1 MKQSLAFFETWRLAT
16 IEYKADDVSITR
28 KHRERFFLSTQ
39 TYRNMKFG
47 ICGFFEYAHYIL
59 NHTSGR
65 IRYVNS
71 GHLNTSALESRFSI
85 AKRAQLNDTARYHH
99 AAANSNSI
107 STYKHKLEG
116 DKRAAKKMKKGNTSY
131 PGELIAPERPES
143 AKTNFVVG
151 QVLKR
156 RKAKVDGLLSGLLL
170 SHSGWQ
176 QPPQTEMVLPTPIR
190 RPPLTRVCKELLP
203 KLQKQRVEGGSFV
216 EQLRRH
222 EAIRDLMVLTLESTH
237 WESMELFLSETGSQ
251 QIEEECKY
259 LVEVAFEV
267 VDNAVAAAKLSPK
280 VSLWWQVM
288 KRMRDESVH
297 RNSPNPTIT
306 NHVRSY
312 LFQLLCDMVF
322 VWSRKALGGE
332 EDDLAARK
340 SKFLDIPGE
349 VIDFDTVASDVN
361 TFAGFALFSVTKK
374 YGEIEELES
383 GSDAED

>member
-1 MKQSLAFFETWRLAT
+1 M
-16 IEYKADDVSITR
+16 
-28 KHRERFFLSTQ
+28 
-39 TYRNMKFG
+39 
-47 ICGFFEYAHYIL
+47 
-59 NHTSGR
+59 
-65 IRYVNS
+65 
-71 GHLNTSALESRFSI
+71 
-85 AKRAQLNDTARYHH
+85 
-99 AAANSNSI
+99 
-107 STYKHKLEG
+107 
-116 DKRAAKKMKKGNTSY
+116 
-131 PGELIAPERPES
+131 IAPERPES

-280 VSLWWQVM
+280 ASLWWQVM

-349 VIDFDTVASDVN
+349 VIDLIRLRRMSTRLLDLLCFWLRKSM
-361 TFAGFALFSVTKK
+361 GR
-374 YGEIEELES
+374 
-383 GSDAED
+383 